1 MKNFG
6 SIFHKWAKIA
16 LFVLS
21 SIAIVLLV
29 GAFALQKWADSQV
42 ESANLAFSKID
53 KNKSAELS
61 LDLSGES
68 KSESNAKSQIY
79 AYEARVHFER
89 LDFLLRSRTISH
101 IDIKDIAWASGIDS
115 TAIKSIESHNRR
127 LSFTTTQNLALDSG
141 ANLGTMNFKMDFCS
155 IAKGII
161 KYYLMMAILFTL
173 MLFCCKIFQNEIAR
187 FFYLIKTESLP
198 QILYQSY
205 KNINPLYRHT
215 FWIVFIAC
223 NVVFGFHTIH
233 FLWGNHDWNMVFGNN
248 DAFLNLYEG
257 RYTQGIIRF
266 IQWEQLL
273 PIFNNI
279 LAFASL
285 ALASVWLCMYLNIQR
300 KLWLWASIGLL
311 LTLQPF
317 TLVKMYYAY
326 QITGDFFA
334 VAIGIL
340 GFVLAKK
347 AGESSPNHLN
357 NSGVGNS
364 LSLSLSLVAQRH
376 ILFAFYL
383 SSAFIGLSLVFSPLL
398 IPRLFCY
405 VAGLLPLC

>member
-1 MKNFG
+1 MKNLNF
-6 SIFHKWAKIA
+6 SDIFPKWAKIA

-21 SIAIVLLV
+21 GIAIALLSV
-29 GAFALQKWADSQV
+29 AFALQKWADSQV

-61 LDLSGES
+61 FDLEGES

-79 AYEARVHFER
+79 AYEARVHFSR
-89 LDFLLRSRTISH
+89 LDFLLRSRSISR
-101 IDIKDIAWASGIDS
+101 IDLQSVDWASGIDL

-127 LSFTTTQNLALDSG
+127 LNFTTTQNLALDSG
-141 ANLGTMNFKMDFCS
+141 ANLGTMSFKIDF
-155 IAKGII
+155 APLPKGII
-161 KYYLMMAILFTL
+161 KYYLIAMILFTL

-233 FLWGNHDWNMVFGNN
+233 FLWGNHDWGAVLDGYGMFVEK
-248 DAFLNLYEG
+248 YTG
-257 RYTQGIIRF
+257 RYTQNVISMF
-266 IQWEQLL
+266 LQDEKLL
-273 PIFNNI
+273 PILNNI
-279 LAFASL
+279 LGFVGIT
-285 ALASVWLCMYLNIQR
+285 LASVLLCAYLNLPK
-300 KLWLWASIGLL
+300 KLYIWVIVGFV
-311 LTLQPF
+311 LTLTPF
-317 TLVKMYYAY
+317 TLTRMYYAY
-326 QITGDFFA
+326 QFSGLFIA

-347 AGESSPNHLN
+347 AGESSE
-357 NSGVGNS
+357 
-364 LSLSLSLVAQRH
+364 
-376 ILFAFYL
+376 
-383 SSAFIGLSLVFSPLL
+383 SSANIANLAQNGGGGSPL
-398 IPRLFCY
+398 
-405 VAGLLPLC
+405 A

>member
-1 MKNFG
+1 MKNF
-6 SIFHKWAKIA
+6 SDIFPKWARIS
-16 LFVLS
+16 LIVLS
-21 SIAIVLLV
+21 SIAIVLLSV
-29 GAFALQKWADSQV
+29 AFALQKWADSQV

-53 KNKSAELS
+53 KNKSAELNF
-61 LDLSGES
+61 DLEGKS

-89 LDFLLRSRTISH
+89 LDFLLRSRSISR
-101 IDIKDIAWASGIDS
+101 IDLQSVDWASSIDS
-115 TAIKSIESHNRR
+115 TAIKSVEAQKRH
-127 LSFTTTQNLALDSG
+127 LFFTTTQNLALDSG
-141 ANLGTMNFKMDFCS
+141 ANLGTMSFKMDF
-155 IAKGII
+155 APLPKGII
-161 KYYLMMAILFTL
+161 KYYLIAMIVFTL

-198 QILYQSY
+198 QVLYQSY

-233 FLWGNHDWNMVFGNN
+233 FLWGNHDWNFVVSGNN
-248 DAFLNLYEG
+248 YIWSQVYEG
-257 RYTQGIIRF
+257 RYTNGIISGF
-266 IQWEQLL
+266 IQNKQIL
-273 PIFNNI
+273 PIFNNT
-279 LAFASL
+279 LAFAAL

-317 TLVKMYYAY
+317 TLAKMYYVFISAGNF
-326 QITGDFFA
+326 IA

-364 LSLSLSLVAQRH
+364 LSLSLS
-376 ILFAFYL
+376 
-383 SSAFIGLSLVFSPLL
+383 
-398 IPRLFCY
+398 
-405 VAGLLPLC
+405 

>member
-1 MKNFG
+1 MKNF
-6 SIFHKWAKIA
+6 SDIFPKWAKIA

-53 KNKSAELS
+53 KNKSAEL
-61 LDLSGES
+61 E
-68 KSESNAKSQIY
+68 NAY

-127 LSFTTTQNLALDSG
+127 LNFTTTQNLALDSG
-141 ANLGTMNFKMDFCS
+141 ANLGTMNFKMDF
-155 IAKGII
+155 APLPKDII
-161 KYYLMMAILFTL
+161 KYYLIAMIVFALTLFL
-173 MLFCCKIFQNEIAR
+173 CKSFTNEITKFYHLIQNE
-187 FFYLIKTESLP
+187 TLP
-198 QILYQSY
+198 RALYQSY
-205 KNINPLYRHT
+205 KSINPLYRHS

-233 FLWGNHDWNMVFGNN
+233 FLLGNHDWNMAFGNN
-248 DAFLNLYEG
+248 WAFLNLYEG

-266 IQWEQLL
+266 VQGWQLL
-273 PIFNNI
+273 PFVNNI

-347 AGESSPNHLN
+347 AGKSSPNHLN

-364 LSLSLSLVAQRH
+364 LSLSLSL
-376 ILFAFYL
+376 
-383 SSAFIGLSLVFSPLL
+383 S
-398 IPRLFCY
+398 
-405 VAGLLPLC
+405 